1 MTAGLLAFCL
11 GSSVPTASA
20 QPTPDVPFAALRF
33 GYRYTNPDKWPAMRK
48 ALEKNAGAFDEIW
61 FSTGVSFPPLSWH
74 EEHARQCAE
83 AAADLRRMGVVPS
96 IEIQTV
102 IGHTDDILE
111 TGDCSGQDWGTMVS
125 AEGLAA
131 RRLSCPRD
139 PKLIA
144 YFTRVAELHAACKPG
159 SVWVDDD
166 MSYRNRAPLRNPKN
180 NLPGCFCDRCLAGFS
195 AAEGRRWERDELAR
209 QIRADESV
217 RRRWDDYSCAD
228 FAGVTRAIA
237 AAVHRVS
244 PETVMCYQYGGELRP
259 AIPKGLFDGCE
270 LPVRLRPGAGAYWD
284 TDPHLQ
290 LGKAYTLQRMLLGV
304 RKEPWVGP
312 CCPEIE
318 TCPRTFAC
326 RTPQGIILE
335 AFENLAL
342 GMDFVSMFAADARTD
357 ESTDFYADRLFPRL
371 QAAHSFLKGYRDANV
386 GTRPCGFSV
395 PNDAPAAL
403 VACRGLRHGRAAIVT
418 CDNRFT
424 LNWRIQT

>member
-1 MTAGLLAFCL
+1 MAAGLLAFCL
-11 GSSVPTASA
+11 GPSIPMALA
-20 QPTPDVPFAALRF
+20 QPASGAPFAALRF

-131 RRLSCPRD
+131 RRLSCPRA

-144 YFTRVAELHAACKPG
+144 YFTRVAELHAAWKPG

-166 MSYRNRAPLRNPKN
+166 MSYRNRAPLRNPRN

-217 RRRWDDYSCAD
+217 RRRWDDYSCAG
-228 FAGVTRAIA
+228 FAEVTRAIA

-244 PETVMCYQYGGELRP
+244 P
-259 AIPKGLFDGCE
+259 
-270 LPVRLRPGAGAYWD
+270 
-284 TDPHLQ
+284 
-290 LGKAYTLQRMLLGV
+290 
-304 RKEPWVGP
+304 
-312 CCPEIE
+312 
-318 TCPRTFAC
+318 
-326 RTPQGIILE
+326 
-335 AFENLAL
+335 
-342 GMDFVSMFAADARTD
+342 
-357 ESTDFYADRLFPRL
+357 
-371 QAAHSFLKGYRDANV
+371 
-386 GTRPCGFSV
+386 
-395 PNDAPAAL
+395 
-403 VACRGLRHGRAAIVT
+403 
-418 CDNRFT
+418 
-424 LNWRIQT
+424 